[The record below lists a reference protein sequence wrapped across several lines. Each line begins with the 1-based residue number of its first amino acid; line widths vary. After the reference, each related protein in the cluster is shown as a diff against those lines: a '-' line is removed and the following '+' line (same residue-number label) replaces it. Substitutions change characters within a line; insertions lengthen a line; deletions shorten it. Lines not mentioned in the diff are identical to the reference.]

1 MNLFLLARMVLRQ
14 QAIRSRI
21 CHTIDVTHEF
31 QSIECS
37 IFNLFFFFL
46 FEFWLEHVDLEG
58 TEDRQSRVG
67 ETESASINA
76 TNL

>member
-1 MNLFLLARMVLRQ
+1 MLHTNSSLLNVP
-14 QAIRSRI
+14 
-21 CHTIDVTHEF
+21 F
-31 QSIECS
+31 SIW
-37 IFNLFFFFL
+37 FFFL